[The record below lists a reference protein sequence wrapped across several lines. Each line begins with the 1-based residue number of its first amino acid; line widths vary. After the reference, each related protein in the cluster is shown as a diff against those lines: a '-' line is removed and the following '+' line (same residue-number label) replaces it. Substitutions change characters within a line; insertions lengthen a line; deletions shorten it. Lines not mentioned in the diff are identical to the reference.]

1 MTGWGEMRYRSGQI
15 NYPFFQALLYFSNGA
30 VYRGQWVDSEYHGQG
45 ELTWASGD
53 QYSGA
58 WSMGLMHG
66 RGQYTYSDGARYPGM
81 VSG

>member
-1 MTGWGEMRYRSGQI
+1 M
-15 NYPFFQALLYFSNGA
+15 LYFSNGA

-66 RGQYTYSDGARYPGM
+66 RGQYTYSDGARYPGDGQWSVVIIM
-81 VSG
+81 

>member
-1 MTGWGEMRYRSGQI
+1 M
-15 NYPFFQALLYFSNGA
+15 
-30 VYRGQWVDSEYHGQG
+30 YRGQWVDSEYHGQG

-66 RGQYTYSDGARYPGM
+66 RGQYTYSDGARYPGDGQWSVVIIM
-81 VSG
+81 

>member
-1 MTGWGEMRYRSGQI
+1 MGSDKLAAQFVTIQ
-15 NYPFFQALLYFSNGA
+15 YFSNGA

-66 RGQYTYSDGARYPGM
+66 RGQYTYSDGARYPGDGQWSVVIIM
-81 VSG
+81 